1 MSSLGKNGHSGS
13 GNVRLLTG
21 QVEKVKM
28 AANVEFESE
37 NYDAAVSLYNR
48 ALVLHRAPHPV
59 LCGNR
64 AAALM
69 KRAWDGDIYA
79 AARDCLQALALDPA
93 HVKAHLR
100 LAQCLLRSWS
110 GLQRRPSASASTIIK
125 SAIRSSLNPKLS
137 YNWPEIWR

>member
-1 MSSLGKNGHSGS
+1 
-13 GNVRLLTG
+13 
-21 QVEKVKM
+21 M

-79 AARDCLQALALDPA
+79 AARDCLQALPLDPG
-93 HVKAHLR
+93 HVKSTKLIA
-100 LAQCLLRSWS
+100 S
-110 GLQRRPSASASTIIK
+110 PSIK
-125 SAIRSSLNPKLS
+125 GWGKNVLFIS
-137 YNWPEIWR
+137 YLF